1 MKPVATLLTSLTLQV
16 VLKDKRM
23 DAVVSFFLYQLK
35 MLSNLCEPT
44 HLPIQVA
51 SRHFRVFLFVVSNFH
66 TLINVKVIDSV
77 GMRSKVTYPTC
88 DGLDTIFQSVKT
100 SRRLPP
106 SPHFEILYPAA

>member
-1 MKPVATLLTSLTLQV
+1 MKLVATLLTSLTLQV

-23 DAVVSFFLYQLK
+23 DAVVLCQLK

-66 TLINVKVIDSV
+66 TLINVKVIDSF
-77 GMRSKVTYPTC
+77 GMRSMITYPTC
-88 DGLDTIFQSVKT
+88 DGLDTIYQSVKT
-100 SRRLPP
+100 SRRLPR